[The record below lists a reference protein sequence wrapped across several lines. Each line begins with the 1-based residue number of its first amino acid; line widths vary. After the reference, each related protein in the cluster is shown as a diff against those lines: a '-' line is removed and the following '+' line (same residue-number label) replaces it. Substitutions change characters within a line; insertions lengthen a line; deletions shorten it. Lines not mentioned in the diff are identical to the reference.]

1 MNGFSEGVKRGDS
14 GCLGRLMGFGV
25 LVGLDVPPIRGRKS
39 GGGAEFGHA
48 QRLVPSEQRAIL
60 TIAENQGRNKM
71 PEV

>member
-1 MNGFSEGVKRGDS
+1 
-14 GCLGRLMGFGV
+14 MGFGV

-71 PEV
+71 PEI